1 MHPAM
6 ATIPST
12 NDDGAMGRR
21 LFYAIVFLLAGS
33 VAMLLLWPF
42 IFYRIGPG
50 QRGVKWTITRGT
62 EFRYVYTEGLRAVA
76 PWNALF
82 IYDTRI
88 REIHGQVTVLSSN
101 GLPVTVTYSG
111 RYRPNPRNLPRLHE
125 LFGPQY
131 EHTLVRPEMISAI
144 RIAIGRYRPEEI
156 YARPE
161 GVLLREMQQPLRRE
175 LARNYVV
182 LHDLVLTT
190 LRLTPQVEFA
200 ISDKLTREQQAL
212 AYEFRL
218 RAEQG
223 ERTRKQIEAEGIAA
237 FQRVAGVS
245 ILQWRGLEV
254 TSELARSENAKVV
267 ILGTGPNNLPI
278 LLGSGPGNQ

>member
-1 MHPAM
+1 MNM
-6 ATIPST
+6 AVPTVPST
-12 NDDGAMGRR
+12 NEGGAMARR
-21 LFYAIVFLLAGS
+21 IFYAIVLLLVGT

-50 QRGVKWTITRGT
+50 QRGVHWTITSGT
-62 EFRYVYTEGLRAVA
+62 QFDHVYSEGLRAIA

-88 REIHGQVTVLSSN
+88 REVHGQVTVLSSN
-101 GLPVTVTYSG
+101 GLPVTVTFSG
-111 RYRPNPRNLPRLHE
+111 RYRPDRRTLPRLHE

-144 RIAIGRYRPEEI
+144 RTTIGRYRPEEI
-156 YARPE
+156 YARRE
-161 GVLLREMQQPLRRE
+161 TVLLQEMQVPLRRE

-182 LHDLVLTT
+182 LHDLVLKT

-200 ISDKLTREQQAL
+200 ISDKLVREQQAL

-218 RAEQG
+218 RAEQS
-223 ERTRKQIEAEGIAA
+223 ERTRKQIEAQGIAE
-237 FQRVAGVS
+237 FERTAGVP

-267 ILGTGPNNLPI
+267 VLGTGPNQLPI
-278 LLGSGPGNQ
+278 LLSATGNP